1 MGLALGRGRRP
12 RPCAPRDRRRR
23 RRRGQGGEKE
33 ACQGRDR
40 QDESRR
46 VRQWHRRFA
55 KKKAKESELERAQIA
70 REQQQSISARMEK
83 SFVSLASAFT
93 TFDDAG
99 RKEQESF
106 DRSPPE
112 EQARREGP
120 SSGRGLLLD
129 RAPHSCR
136 RAARNVELHVRTA
149 FAQPSPC
156 CLKKLHAPPNPPITR
171 TRLLHRSAARQPPTS
186 TARRRIPHP
195 AMYPALK
202 GCSRRP
208 SRARRSTQ

>member
-1 MGLALGRGRRP
+1 MSLSAGAAPAPMGLEPAAEHARAGGDDDEAEEASP
-12 RPCAPRDRRRR
+12 EHGAWWERD
-23 RRRGQGGEKE
+23 
-33 ACQGRDR
+33 
-40 QDESRR
+40 
-46 VRQWHRRFA
+46 
-55 KKKAKESELERAQIA
+55 SEVHAIQI
-70 REQQQSISARMEK
+70 
-83 SFVSLASAFT
+83 
-93 TFDDAG
+93 
-99 RKEQESF
+99 
-106 DRSPPE
+106 

-120 SSGRGLLLD
+120 SRAGASSSKGL
-129 RAPHSCR
+129 RIPAEGGAQR
-136 RAARNVELHVRTA
+136 VELHVRTA

-195 AMYPALK
+195 AIMYPALK

>member
-1 MGLALGRGRRP
+1 MPRSLPWASRSDEGDGLGLARLATVAAG
-12 RPCAPRDRRRR
+12 DDEDKE
-23 RRRGQGGEKE
+23 EKKKR
-33 ACQGRDR
+33 AK
-40 QDESRR
+40 DEIDKMKAE

-120 SSGRGLLLD
+120 SSGRGLLL
-129 RAPHSCR
+129 
-136 RAARNVELHVRTA
+136 
-149 FAQPSPC
+149 
-156 CLKKLHAPPNPPITR
+156 
-171 TRLLHRSAARQPPTS
+171 
-186 TARRRIPHP
+186 
-195 AMYPALK
+195 
-202 GCSRRP
+202 
-208 SRARRSTQ
+208 